1 MPVGDK
7 GIHRMR
13 AVMGL
18 LISIALATT
27 IAPAQAI
34 DLSCTGVMHTYEMK
48 QKEGAVDPGAAVV
61 DLEHKRIATP
71 VGSFRITTIADD
83 SISFDDPDSKQFVVF
98 GTLDRISGLM
108 RVFWRHP
115 GDTSKAAMY
124 SELKCSAAK
133 RLF

>member
-1 MPVGDK
+1 MPAGDK
-7 GIHRMR
+7 GVDRMKT
-13 AVMGL
+13 VTSL
-18 LISIALATT
+18 VIFLALAIT
-27 IAPAQAI
+27 IAPAEAI
-34 DLSCTGVMHTYEMK
+34 DLSCKGVMHTYEMK
-48 QKEGAVDPGAAVV
+48 QKEGTVDPGAAVV

-124 SELKCSAAK
+124 SELNCSAAK